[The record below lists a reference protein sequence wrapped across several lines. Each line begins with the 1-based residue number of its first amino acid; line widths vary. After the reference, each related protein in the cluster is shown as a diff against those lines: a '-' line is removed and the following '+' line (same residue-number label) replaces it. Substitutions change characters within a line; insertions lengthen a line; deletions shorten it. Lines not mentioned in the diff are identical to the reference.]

1 MPGYFISDI
10 GDMCRTYLCP
20 VNEACQDLDLIKVIP
35 ERWTAI
41 QNGYLAAMG
50 EFLTNFEK
58 DHFAFSGQFIIYMQ
72 ALRFLTDFLQLD
84 QYYKVD
90 RPSQNL
96 DRTLNQNQ
104 LLIEFNQII

>member
-1 MPGYFISDI
+1 
-10 GDMCRTYLCP
+10 
-20 VNEACQDLDLIKVIP
+20 
-35 ERWTAI
+35 
-41 QNGYLAAMG
+41 MG

-58 DHFAFSGQFIIYMQ
+58 DHFAFSGQSIIYMQ
-72 ALRFLTDFLQLD
+72 ALRFLTDYLQLD

-104 LLIEFNQII
+104 LLIEFNHLI

>member
-20 VNEACQDLDLIKVIP
+20 VNEACQDLSQIKVIP

-41 QNGYLAAMG
+41 QNGYLESMG
-50 EFLTNFEK
+50 SFLTSFEK
-58 DHFAFSGQFIIYMQ
+58 DHFAFSGQCIIYMQ
-72 ALRFLTDFLQLD
+72 ALRFLTDYLQLD
-84 QYYKVD
+84 TYYKVD

-104 LLIEFNQII
+104 LLMEFNKII